1 MQGLHLKLIY
11 ANDADVFQDRLTRFI
26 EGLPEDAM
34 LVDINYSTSAHG
46 NQITFSALIQYKAVE
61 EW

>member
-1 MQGLHLKLIY
+1 MQGLHLKLIF
-11 ANDADVFQDRLTRFI
+11 ANDPDVFQDRLSRFV

-34 LVDINYSTSAHG
+34 LIDIKYSTTYSG
-46 NQITFSALIQYKAVE
+46 SQLTFSALIQYKAIE